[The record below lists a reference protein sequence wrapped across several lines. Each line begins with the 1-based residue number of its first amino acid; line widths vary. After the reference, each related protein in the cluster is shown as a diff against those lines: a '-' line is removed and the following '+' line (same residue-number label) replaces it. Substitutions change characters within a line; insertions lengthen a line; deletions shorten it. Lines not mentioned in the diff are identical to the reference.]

1 MRVGDFMTS
10 PAVFC
15 RPEANLAAVGALMW
29 DKDCGAL
36 PVVSEDGKVTGMI
49 TDRDICVALGTRNK
63 RASEVTV
70 RDVIYGQ
77 TRTCR
82 PDDEIQ
88 AALKTMC
95 EGRIRRLPVVNG
107 AGALEGI
114 LCLDDLVLRARHCDG
129 ARRPGVSYEDVVNT
143 SRAICRRHAQPK
155 NLLALAA

>member
-1 MRVGDFMTS
+1 SSGPGRDWPRRHSRTAREIAHQHLCRHSRVHLSGFELVADKFGAGSPNVVVGLPVVKFPARGELSMRVGDFMTS

-15 RPEANLAAVGALMW
+15 RPEANLAAVAALMW

-77 TRTCR
+77 T
-82 PDDEIQ
+82 
-88 AALKTMC
+88 
-95 EGRIRRLPVVNG
+95 
-107 AGALEGI
+107 
-114 LCLDDLVLRARHCDG
+114 
-129 ARRPGVSYEDVVNT
+129 
-143 SRAICRRHAQPK
+143 
-155 NLLALAA
+155 